1 MEKHDTHRFHKI
13 PLQTIP
19 RYVKSLR
26 PFSRITSSQWCLAVN
41 VYFEWNAKSQMKPSQ
56 LWNRCIPHL
65 ENRVSESDFSTWLR
79 PLIVDSS
86 DSRLVLKT
94 HSPYAKR
101 VIESEYITLIRD
113 IAHSL
118 NGGSIDVLIKTS
130 KVGDSTNQRATLNDN
145 ANFQKQL
152 PFGFGKLDENL
163 TFERHVEGQSNELA
177 RAAAMAVSTEPGRHD
192 YNPLFLHGP
201 VGVGKTHL
209 MQAAGHAIAERFKN
223 AKVGYVQSSYF
234 VQHLVNLLKKKDMDL
249 IERFKQTY
257 RELDVLLVDDI
268 HLFAGANA
276 SQQEFL
282 LTFNTLLE
290 GRKQVIITSDR
301 FFKELPEL
309 QDRLISR
316 VGAGLAIRIKAPELE
331 TRIAILHSKAEYR
344 NVKLQH
350 EVARFIAEK
359 VVSSVRELE
368 GALNSICAHHHLSGK
383 PITISNCKLWLS
395 DLLEFNNR
403 PIELSEIK
411 TKVAHY
417 FGIRTELLS
426 DRTRKSQIVMPRYIA
441 ISLARQLT
449 TKSTIEIGKSFKRDH
464 SAVIYACKK
473 SDQMKTNNRK
483 FAYDYET
490 LLEMLSP

>member
-1 MEKHDTHRFHKI
+1 
-13 PLQTIP
+13 
-19 RYVKSLR
+19 
-26 PFSRITSSQWCLAVN
+26 
-41 VYFEWNAKSQMKPSQ
+41 
-56 LWNRCIPHL
+56 
-65 ENRVSESDFSTWLR
+65 VSESDFSTWLR
-79 PLIVDSS
+79 PLVVDAS
-86 DSRLVLKT
+86 DPRLVLKT
-94 HSPYAKR
+94 YSPYAKR
-101 VIESEYITLIRD
+101 VIESEYLSLIRD

-118 NGGSIDVLIKTS
+118 NGGQIDVVIKTNAAA
-130 KVGDSTNQRATLNDN
+130 KGVTATNSRDTLSGQTD
-145 ANFQKQL
+145 FQKQL
-152 PFGFGKLDENL
+152 PFGFGKLDEAL
-163 TFERHVEGQSNELA
+163 TFERHVAGESNQLA
-177 RAAAMAVSTEPGRHD
+177 RAAAVAVAEDPGRVD

-209 MQAAGHAIAERFKN
+209 MQSAGHAIIRRFKS
-223 AKVGYVQSSYF
+223 AKIGYVQSSHF

-290 GRKQVIITSDR
+290 GKKQVIITSDR
-301 FFKELPEL
+301 FFKDLPEV

-316 VGAGLAIRIKAPELE
+316 FGAGLSIPIKPPELE
-331 TRIAILHSKAEYR
+331 TRIAILHTKAEYR
-344 NVKLQH
+344 NVELQDD
-350 EVARFIAEK
+350 VARFIAEK

-383 PITISNCKLWLS
+383 PITISNCKQWLS

-411 TKVAHY
+411 NKVAHY
-417 FGIRTELLS
+417 FGISSELLS
-426 DRTRKSQIVMPRYIA
+426 DKTRKSQIVMPRYIA

-464 SAVIYACKK
+464 TAVIYACKK
-473 SDQMKTNNRK
+473 SDEMKLNNRT
-483 FAYDYET
+483 FANDYET
-490 LLEMLSP
+490 LREMLTP